1 MMHSFEVL
9 ITGGGVVG
17 LTAALAMARAG
28 FQVALI
34 DAGTLEP
41 NKSLS
46 DVRVYAINKASQALF
61 EELGIWIHLDK
72 ARLSPYTKMYVW
84 DGLNGAAID
93 FDSRTIAAP
102 RLGYIIEEALL
113 KNALLEQIKLNSLIS
128 LFPHSAITDVQHL
141 ESSIQVGNEEQT
153 WQGQLLIIA
162 EGANS
167 PTRQKLGVKLTTW
180 SYQQQAIVATV
191 QTEQDHQQT
200 AYQVFHPNGPLALLP
215 LVDKNQCSIVWSI
228 DSKDANHLMQLNEND
243 FNDALTQAFKHKLG
257 LIKLITPRHQYPLTL
272 RHAQNYVGRRWLL
285 LGDAAH
291 TIHPLAGLGLNIGL
305 ADVALWYRQLKEN
318 KKALNSVKA
327 LNAYQRE
334 RKTAV
339 WKTIVIMEGFK
350 HLFSFSLQPIS
361 TVRQFGLNTC
371 NKLSL
376 LKRLFIRQASGD

>member
-9 ITGGGVVG
+9 VTGGGVVG
-17 LTAALAMARAG
+17 LTAALAMAQAG

-72 ARLSPYTKMYVW
+72 TRLSPYTKMYVW
-84 DGLNGAAID
+84 DGINGAAID

-102 RLGYIIEEALL
+102 HLGYIIEEALL
-113 KNALLEQIKLNSLIS
+113 KNALLAQIKLNPLIS
-128 LFPHSAITDVQHL
+128 LFPHSAIADVQHL
-141 ESSIQVGNEEQT
+141 ESSIQVENEEQK

-191 QTEQDHQQT
+191 QTEHEHQQT

-215 LVDKNQCSIVWSI
+215 LVDRNQCSIVWSI
-228 DSKDANHLMQLNEND
+228 DTKNANHLMQLNEKD
-243 FNDALTQAFKHKLG
+243 FSDALTQAFTPKLG
-257 LIKLITPRHQYPLTL
+257 LIKLITPRYQYPLTM
-272 RHAQNYVGRRWLL
+272 RHAQNYVGKRWLL

-305 ADVALWYRQLKEN
+305 ADVALWYRKLKEN

-339 WKTIVIMEGFK
+339 WKTILIMEGLR

-361 TVRQFGLNTC
+361 TLRHFGLNTC